1 MEKKRALVAN
11 RSVVKDKYA
20 ICVVAAKKLN
30 FAHNE
35 LLRAEEA
42 KEIKNNAK
50 NQTRYANA
58 ESAFKIAKK
67 EYVSFVKIYDDLVM
81 DIISAYSEIISEES
95 PKSAKKLSAEL
106 SRFESKE
113 NSNKDA
119 LVEKIRGIDIK
130 DAEAELKA
138 RPMESRPQPVRI
150 QREAEGE
157 RYGTRPQP
165 QYTAPQYNPPQY
177 QSQPRYY
184 QQSDSYRPYPQT
196 PPQYQQPTIAP
207 TSIDISGVV
216 KDAVDAAMKK
226 FVSAFERRIDEYT
239 EALGAVELP
248 AINVQAVNSGAS
260 VEVGSAVAAM
270 AGEVLENER
279 AIAEKLASL
288 MDNIK
293 ELSDKLA
300 ELGASC
306 MSLTKLQCDA
316 SEEARKA
323 NDMQRKLTRDIQG
336 VIVNQKLIMQEAAS
350 LSGEQAALIE
360 QQKANAENQKI
371 LDAASAEINEM
382 QKSVLESENALAESV
397 REVIATQKSIISSHQ
412 SVIGANMKNLEL
424 QRDLT
429 EKQVEAN
436 TLQKSAISEHKQF
449 LRELRRQR
457 QQIAEKKKAIEK
469 ELSEEGAEGE
479 STVISEEIEIEALAA
494 NEN

>member
-1 MEKKRALVAN
+1 MKRALAAN

-20 ICVVAAKKLN
+20 ICVVAAKRLN

-58 ESAFKIAKK
+58 DSAFKIAKK

-95 PKSAKKLSAEL
+95 PKTARKLSAEL

-119 LVEKIRGIDIK
+119 LTEKIRGIDVQ
-130 DAEAELKA
+130 DAEADI
-138 RPMESRPQPVRI
+138 RPRPTEQRTQPVRI
-150 QREAEGE
+150 PREKEGE
-157 RYGTRPQP
+157 RYGARPQP
-165 QYTAPQYNPPQY
+165 QYAPPQYNSAQY
-177 QSQPRYY
+177 QQSQPRYY
-184 QQSDSYRPYPQT
+184 QQSDSYRSYQPQT
-196 PPQYQQPTIAP
+196 PPMYQQPTIAP
-207 TSIDISGVV
+207 TSIDISGIV

-226 FVSAFERRIDEYT
+226 FVAAFEKRADEYT
-239 EALGAVELP
+239 EALGALELP

-336 VIVNQKLIMQEAAS
+336 VIVNQKLIMQEAAA

-412 SVIGANMKNLEL
+412 SVISANMKNLEL

-457 QQIAEKKKAIEK
+457 QQIAEKKKAVEK